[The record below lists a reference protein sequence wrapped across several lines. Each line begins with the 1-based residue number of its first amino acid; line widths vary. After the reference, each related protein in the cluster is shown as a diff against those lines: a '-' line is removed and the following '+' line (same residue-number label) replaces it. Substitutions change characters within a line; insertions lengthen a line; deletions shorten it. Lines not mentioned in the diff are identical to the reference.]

1 MTVRARKTV
10 NILNYLQN
18 IHIISFEFENLNNEY
33 TTVSTEI
40 EITLHPQ
47 APILRR
53 LSKVKKTVKAAL
65 AASIMFIWWAV

>member
-1 MTVRARKTV
+1 M
-10 NILNYLQN
+10 
-18 IHIISFEFENLNNEY
+18 
-33 TTVSTEI
+33 STEI